1 MLENLYWYYISK
13 KGDITIET
21 IIIFIIGLIV
31 FIIVAFY
38 FYNSYSSGSNN
49 IYKTGNNIINL
60 SNE

>member
-49 IYKTGNNIINL
+49 IYKIGNNIINL